1 MRDVPFSGDAAMSS
15 AQATPWWGRSGY
27 AGWGASPTPASPSA
41 EGPFRGDSEG
51 IRPILSP
58 MASNMATAP
67 SFMQA
72 RVPPPPPPPPP
83 GHEGLFDLPF
93 GAPPSSLHASHPDLL
108 PMELLGRELKEVV
121 LPDPK
126 KKKKKK
132 ESKDREKVADGGS
145 REVRDEISAEIDVAV
160 SKPGSILQKAD
171 FDSGVRRYL
180 GALRGCQNGKQKVKD
195 AMAML
200 HHYTAQKMRSAVKN
214 WPAYLLTLLKR
225 FEPGLL
231 SKGLGKGDRK
241 GEDARRPPSAAE
253 AAAFGLP
260 GASDRGPLAFGKPL
274 VKLSEAQL
282 PVSRAAKPRQEVA
295 EVLPQFWTEGRQPLL
310 REVSHALSADII
322 KSPFTGEALDL
333 QEALVAPVA
342 AALSTGRNAAP
353 EPKSFLWRYAQGVAA
368 CRDLMDC
375 PRALAAAQHAK
386 VEDLADL
393 SEDASS
399 LQGVQAI
406 SSAAREKGGAAAVV
420 AETVLEEIGLEILA
434 ETLRNPDLSP
444 GLPVSETI

>member
-27 AGWGASPTPASPSA
+27 AGWGASPTPAAPSA

-58 MASNMATAP
+58 MASNMAMAP

-72 RVPPPPPPPPP
+72 RVPPPPPPPP

-145 REVRDEISAEIDVAV
+145 KEVRDEISAEIDVAV

-241 GEDARRPPSAAE
+241 GEDGRRPPSAAE

-274 VKLSEAQL
+274 MKLSEAG
-282 PVSRAAKPRQEVA
+282 V
-295 EVLPQFWTEGRQPLL
+295 GMGG
-310 REVSHALSADII
+310 
-322 KSPFTGEALDL
+322 GE
-333 QEALVAPVA
+333 Q
-342 AALSTGRNAAP
+342 
-353 EPKSFLWRYAQGVAA
+353 
-368 CRDLMDC
+368 
-375 PRALAAAQHAK
+375 
-386 VEDLADL
+386 
-393 SEDASS
+393 SS
-399 LQGVQAI
+399 MI
-406 SSAAREKGGAAAVV
+406 
-420 AETVLEEIGLEILA
+420 
-434 ETLRNPDLSP
+434 
-444 GLPVSETI
+444 